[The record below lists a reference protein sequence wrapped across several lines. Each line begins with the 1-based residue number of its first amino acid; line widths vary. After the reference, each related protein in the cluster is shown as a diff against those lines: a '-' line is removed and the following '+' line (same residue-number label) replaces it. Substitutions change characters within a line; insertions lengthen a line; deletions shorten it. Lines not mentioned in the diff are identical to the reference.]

1 MSILGSALA
10 AMMSG
15 FLIGGLARFALPGPD
30 PMPFWLTVFVGLGGS
45 VTGTAIASVM
55 FGTHHTYDRSSHAFV
70 TLLLSIGLATALVA
84 LYRIFVQKRPL
95 TGPEAHRF
103 PHRGLGIAKTRR
115 KLGQLGID
123 PDRIGR
129 AGRNPRP
136 PEPLP
141 QDHVAEQL
149 EKLRE
154 LRDAGTLTEEEYEAA
169 RDRLRRY

>member
-1 MSILGSALA
+1 MSILGAALA
-10 AMMSG
+10 AMVSG

-30 PMPFWLTVFVGLGGS
+30 PMPFWLTVFIGLGGS
-45 VTGTAIASVM
+45 VTGTAIASVI
-55 FGTHHTYDRSSHAFV
+55 FGTHHTYDSSSHAFV
-70 TLLLSIGLATALVA
+70 TLLLSVGLATALVA

-103 PHRGLGIAKTRR
+103 PHRGLGVQKMRH

-129 AGRNPRP
+129 GGRDPRP
-136 PEPLP
+136 PVQPA
-141 QDHVAEQL
+141 QDGVVEQL

-154 LRDAGTLTEEEYEAA
+154 LRDAGTLTEEEYETA